1 MIPIHLRAK
10 SWALSLWTGALG
22 GILLGLLGG
31 GALILAIGDT
41 PPVTIREAREI
52 DGVAFRGGRLD
63 LLQTIDRTRDCAVS
77 TSRYLWRWID
87 VDGERVLIARLAD
100 GTCAAIGGLCS
111 HQVAYLEDGV
121 LEGNTVLCP
130 RHGAAFALTTG
141 EPLSAPADMP
151 ECRAI
156 HPTWRPMTSAT
167 MHRWWDS
174 PVVRSRSMASVAMD
188 TAVSKPKV

>member
-52 DGVAFRGGRLD
+52 DGVPFRGGRLD

-87 VDGERVLIARLAD
+87 VDGEQIRQFVPLETSSSASTPIGESKRVMLSLALPYD
-100 GTCAAIGGLCS
+100 LPEGEWFYWSRSTSYCS
-111 HQVAYLEDGV
+111 GPF
-121 LEGNTVLCP
+121 NIT
-130 RHGAAFALTTG
+130 R
-141 EPLSAPADMP
+141 
-151 ECRAI
+151 
-156 HPTWRPMTSAT
+156 
-167 MHRWWDS
+167 
-174 PVVRSRSMASVAMD
+174 PVVHQTPNVPVRITGHRNDAEN
-188 TAVSKPKV
+188 TRP